1 MKLNLGKRIVFFL
14 HWLLSLG
21 LLVYS
26 ALVAFS
32 VIPSNMLQR
41 LLGNAYAPIAWIAF
55 VAIDAIFSIL
65 TIVFLLKGSAKRSD
79 RGFIVVDSSET
90 GKVRIAVS
98 AIEQMVKQA
107 VSQDDGIA
115 DMKIG
120 ITGEEDALA
129 IKVNMVMVN
138 GSHVPTLTMNMQR
151 SIRQFVEINCGVAVH
166 SVAINIQSVVNAGD
180 STRKN
185 RKNDV
190 KPFTAA
196 SYENDSKDI
205 ISENAANTPIR
216 PLTYENEP
224 TVSLEDTGKISEE
237 HPENGANCETVC
249 EANER
254 ITDDNLDFVVENE
267 TDDSETS
274 ENHA

>member
-41 LLGNAYAPIAWIAF
+41 LLGNAYVPIARIAF
-55 VAIDAIFSIL
+55 VAIDAIFSLL
-65 TIVFLLKGSAKRSD
+65 TIVFLLKSGSKRSD

-115 DMKIG
+115 DMKIV

-196 SYENDSKDI
+196 SFEDNSKKP
-205 ISENAANTPIR
+205 ISDNATNTPIQ
-216 PLTYENEP
+216 PSIYENGSAVP
-224 TVSLEDTGKISEE
+224 LEDVDQISED
-237 HPENGANCETVC
+237 HSATDANCEIQ
-249 EANER
+249 NES
-254 ITDDNLDFVVENE
+254 IADNNLDFVVENE
-267 TDDSETS
+267 TNDSEAS